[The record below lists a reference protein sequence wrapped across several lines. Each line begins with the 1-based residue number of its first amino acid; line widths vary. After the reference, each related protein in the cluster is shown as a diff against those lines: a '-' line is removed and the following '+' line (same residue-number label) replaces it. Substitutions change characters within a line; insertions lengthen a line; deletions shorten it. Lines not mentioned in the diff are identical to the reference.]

1 MGESKNKTVQMTL
14 GDFMKESLLTRLRGP
29 EGQAMLRGLSELI
42 TSQVM
47 QVIAREM
54 RAMAKET
61 GGQVDVE
68 QFLAR
73 FKPPIQ

>member
-1 MGESKNKTVQMTL
+1 
-14 GDFMKESLLTRLRGP
+14 
-29 EGQAMLRGLSELI
+29 MLRGLSELI

-61 GGQVDVE
+61 GGQIDVE
-68 QFLAR
+68 EFLAR